1 MDMNVFRIMLKELKV
16 IRDPKMLLFLLVSPL
31 VTMLILGT
39 ALTNAFNGS
48 LTVEEIKVLY
58 KNNSSSSGFSA
69 YWDDFTGQMRQ
80 AGIKLEMADEKTDGK
95 TEVKN
100 NRYVGYA
107 EITDSGLEYYSSS
120 QSLIES
126 DIAKSVLTAFA
137 DRYRL
142 AAAVA
147 GTDSEQADA
156 IMSGSSSESYVVE
169 ESLNATRKPGAM
181 DYFAV
186 AITTM
191 IILYS
196 ALTAAQLIDG
206 ERKRNTAVRLL
217 ASPVT
222 KIEIFAGKLAG
233 LVVLNAI
240 LTIVVVLISKYMFNA
255 YWGENLGLA
264 FLILFTEIIFAV
276 SLGLGLSYIIKG
288 NASGTVVMII
298 IQLAAFLGGSYFP
311 VEEATGFM
319 GALSS
324 LSPLQWSNAALLELI
339 YADNMSATIN
349 AVLLNMGFA
358 VVLLGIALTMMRRRE
373 GL

>member
-1 MDMNVFRIMLKELKV
+1 MNVFRIMLKELKV
-16 IRDPKMLLFLLVSPL
+16 IRDPKMLLFLVVSPL
-31 VTMLILGT
+31 LTMLILGT

-48 LTVEEIKVLY
+48 LTVGEINVLY
-58 KNNSSSSGFSA
+58 KNNSSSSEFTK

-80 AGIKLEMADEKTDGK
+80 AGVKLEMADEKTDGK

-100 NRYVGYA
+100 NRYAGYV
-107 EITDSGLEYYSSS
+107 EISDSGLKYYSSS

-126 DIAKSVLTAFA
+126 DIAKSVLIAFA

-142 AAAVA
+142 AAEVT

-156 IMSGSSSESYVVE
+156 IMTGSGGESYVVE

-181 DYFAV
+181 DYFAI

-233 LVVLNAI
+233 LVVLNLI

-255 YWGENLGLA
+255 YWGENLGLV
-264 FLILFTEIIFAV
+264 FLTLFTEIIFAV
-276 SLGLGLSYIIKG
+276 SLGLGFSYIIKG

-319 GALSS
+319 ATLSS
-324 LSPLQWSNAALLELI
+324 LSPLQWSNAALLEMI
-339 YADNMSATIN
+339 YADSLSAAVN
-349 AVLLNMGFA
+349 AVLLNIGFA
-358 VVLLGIALTMMRRRE
+358 VVLLGIALTMMRRKE

>member
-1 MDMNVFRIMLKELKV
+1 MNVFRIMLKELKV
-16 IRDPKMLLFLLVSPL
+16 IRDPKMLLFLVVSPL
-31 VTMLILGT
+31 LTMLILGT
-39 ALTNAFNGS
+39 ALTNAFDGS
-48 LTVEEIKVLY
+48 LTVEEINVLY
-58 KNNSSSSGFSA
+58 RNNSTSSEFSK

-80 AGIKLEMADEKTDGK
+80 AGIKLEKADEKSDGK
-95 TEVKN
+95 MELKN
-100 NRYVGYA
+100 NHYAGYV
-107 EITDSGLEYYSSS
+107 EISDSGLKFYSSS

-126 DIAKSVLTAFA
+126 DIAKSVLITFA

-142 AAAVA
+142 AAEVA
-147 GTDSEQADA
+147 GADSEQADA
-156 IMSGSSSESYVVE
+156 IMIGGGTESYVVE
-169 ESLNATRKPGAM
+169 ESLNTTRKPGSM
-181 DYFAV
+181 DYFAI

-233 LVVLNAI
+233 LVVLNLI

-255 YWGENLGLA
+255 YWGENLGLV
-264 FLILFTEIIFAV
+264 FLTLFTEIIFAV
-276 SLGLGLSYIIKG
+276 SMGLGFSYIIKG
-288 NASGTVVMII
+288 DASGTVVMII

-311 VEEATGFM
+311 VEKATGIM
-319 GALSS
+319 ATLSS
-324 LSPLQWSNAALLELI
+324 LSPLQWSNAALLEMI
-339 YADNMSATIN
+339 YADSLSA
-349 AVLLNMGFA
+349 AVSAMLLNIGFA
-358 VVLLGIALTMMRRRE
+358 VVLLGIALTMMRRKE

>member
-1 MDMNVFRIMLKELKV
+1 MNVFRIMLKELKV
-16 IRDPKMLLFLLVSPL
+16 IRDPKMLLFLVVSPL
-31 VTMLILGT
+31 LTMLILGT

-48 LTVEEIKVLY
+48 LTVDEIKVLY
-58 KNNSSSSGFSA
+58 KNNSSSSDFST

-80 AGIKLEMADEKTDGK
+80 AGIKLEKADEKMDGK
-95 TEVKN
+95 IEVKN
-100 NRYVGYA
+100 NRYAGYV
-107 EITDSGLEYYSSS
+107 EITDNGLKYYSSS

-126 DIAKSVLTAFA
+126 GIAKSVLTAFA

-142 AAAVA
+142 AAEVA

-156 IMSGSSSESYVVE
+156 IMSGSGSESYVME

-196 ALTAAQLIDG
+196 ALTAAQLIDS

-222 KIEIFAGKLAG
+222 KIEIFVGKLAG
-233 LVVLNAI
+233 LVVLNVI

-255 YWGENLGLA
+255 YWGENLGLV
-264 FLILFTEIIFAV
+264 FITLFTEIIFAV
-276 SLGLGLSYIIKG
+276 SLGLGFSYIIKG

-298 IQLAAFLGGSYFP
+298 IQLAAFFGGSYFP
-311 VEEATGFM
+311 VEKATGFM
-319 GALSS
+319 AALSS
-324 LSPLQWSNAALLELI
+324 LSPLQWSNAALLEMI
-339 YADNMSATIN
+339 YADNMTATVN
-349 AVLLNMGFA
+349 AVMLNIGFA
-358 VVLLGIALTMMRRRE
+358 IVLLGIALTMIRRKE

>member
-1 MDMNVFRIMLKELKV
+1 MNVFRITLKELKV

-31 VTMLILGT
+31 LTMLILGT

-48 LTVEEIKVLY
+48 LTVGEINVLY
-58 KNNSSSSGFSA
+58 KNNSSSSEFSK

-80 AGIKLEMADEKTDGK
+80 AGIQLEEADEKSDGK
-95 TEVKN
+95 IEVKN
-100 NRYVGYA
+100 NRYAGYV
-107 EITDSGLEYYSSS
+107 EISDNGLKYSSS
-120 QSLIES
+120 NQSLIES
-126 DIAKSVLTAFA
+126 NIAQSVLTAFA

-142 AAAVA
+142 AAEVA
-147 GTDSEQADA
+147 GTDPEQADT
-156 IMSGSSSESYVVE
+156 IMAGSAVESYVVE
-169 ESLNATRKPGAM
+169 ESLNAARKPAAM
-181 DYFAV
+181 DYYAV

-196 ALTAAQLIDG
+196 SSTAAQLIEG

-233 LVVLNAI
+233 IVVLNFI

-255 YWGENLGLA
+255 YWGENLGLV
-264 FLILFTEIIFAV
+264 FLTLFTEIMFAV
-276 SLGLGLSYIIKG
+276 SLGLGLSYVIKG

-311 VEEATGFM
+311 VEEATGIM
-319 GALSS
+319 ATLAS
-324 LSPLQWSNAALLELI
+324 LSPLQWSNAGLLEMI
-339 YADNMSATIN
+339 YADSLSAAVN
-349 AVLLNMGFA
+349 AMLLNIGFA
-358 VVLLGIALTMMRRRE
+358 VVLLGIAITMMRRKE